1 MVSGLGTLAEIQA
14 GMYKSVQRGKLA
26 VTKTDPVICH
36 ITCYI
41 LYVTCYVLYTK
52 SYILY

>member
-14 GMYKSVQRGKLA
+14 GMYKSVQRGELA
-26 VTKTDPVICH
+26 VICH